1 MSGDAGASFRVETV
15 GYDAARDALHAVRD
29 AVFVREQGVP
39 VALEHDALDPACV
52 HVLARTPSGDAIG
65 TGRLVPPGEGLPA
78 RIGRMAVLPAWRG
91 RGVGATLLQALLA
104 EARGRGWERP
114 MLHAQAPVIGF
125 YRRLGFVEDGPR
137 FMEAG
142 IEHQGMRLAPA
153 EGHEARS
160 GTVHAP

>member
-1 MSGDAGASFRVETV
+1 MSGDAGASFRVDTV
-15 GYDAARDALHAVRD
+15 GYDAARDALHSVRD

-65 TGRLVPPGEGLPA
+65 TGRLVPPGDGLPA
-78 RIGRMAVLPAWRG
+78 R
-91 RGVGATLLQALLA
+91 
-104 EARGRGWERP
+104 
-114 MLHAQAPVIGF
+114 IGF

-142 IEHQGMRLAPA
+142 IEHQGMRLGPA
-153 EGHEARS
+153 EDHAARS

>member
-1 MSGDAGASFRVETV
+1 MSGDAGAPFRVDTV
-15 GYDAARDALHAVRD
+15 DYGAARDALHEVRD

-39 VALEHDALDPACV
+39 VTLEHDALDPACV

-65 TGRLVPPGEGLPA
+65 TGRLVPPGDGLPA

-91 RGVGATLLQALLA
+91 HGVGAALLQALLA
-104 EARGRGWERP
+104 EARGRGWRP

-125 YRRLGFVEDGPR
+125 YRRHGFVEDGPR

-142 IEHQGMRLAPA
+142 IEHQGMRLGPA
-153 EGHEARS
+153 EDPAARS